1 MRKFKKLQINEVLPL
16 RDQILKILQEH
27 NIIIYCDRNTLITNA
42 LIKIGMLL
50 LEINQFK
57 KIKTPIHLRLTRGV
71 VSISLSE
78 QLVQVSDS
86 AYTTYVCDED
96 MSNDKESRYVQK
108 FCDNLSKEYPSPGG
122 SRWYYQANFY
132 NRSESL
138 KFKEISIRLTPVDKY
153 QSIFIA
159 LFIILKFFYIEFDRH
174 GIKQFSDRITG
185 IPSEEALAKRIENIF
200 EVIIYT
206 AKVDEWDQKQR
217 LVESINRINKYHLTL
232 QLDEKQKYI
241 KGVNENACM
250 HLAAYKKARQDLETF
265 SQEFNMLKKSYDNLY
280 ADNEMVSEIADFMLK
295 SAIICDIEYLKDTVR
310 FKTLAP
316 ATYIDIELYKCIKD
330 NTFAVFGK
338 HGVKLFDDIFINKKY
353 NLMLSCNWELK
364 PSGKIS
370 LDYRPL
376 DDKTEGIPQPHMYYF
391 NCLGSFEGQI
401 LEAEENGD
409 YIGLLQLA
417 CTITQNINFSDLIV
431 LDKFY
436 GGIDGKFNSTP
447 CIKDKDGNLFTFAE
461 MLKKYKEELDANE

>member
-1 MRKFKKLQINEVLPL
+1 MQKFKKLQIDGILPQS
-16 RDQILKILQEH
+16 DQILKILQEH
-27 NIIIYCDRNTLITNA
+27 NIIIYCDRNTLITNT

-50 LEINQFK
+50 LEINQFE

-78 QLVQVSDS
+78 QLAQASDP
-86 AYTTYVCDED
+86 AYTTYVCDEN

-122 SRWYYQANFY
+122 NCWYYRANFY
-132 NRSESL
+132 NRSKSL
-138 KFKEISIRLTPVDKY
+138 KFKEISIRSKPVDKY

-174 GIKQFSDRITG
+174 GIKQFSDRITDM
-185 IPSEEALAKRIENIF
+185 PPKEALAKRIENIF

-206 AKVDEWDQKQR
+206 AKVDERDQKQR
-217 LVESINRINKYHLTL
+217 LVESINKINKYHLTR

-241 KGVNENACM
+241 KGANENAYM

-265 SQEFNMLKKSYDNLY
+265 SQEFNILKKSYDNIC
-280 ADNEMVSEIADFMLK
+280 ADNKITSEIADFMLK
-295 SAIICDIEYLKDTVR
+295 SDIICDIEYREDAIR

-316 ATYIDIELYKCIKD
+316 ATYIDIELYKCVRNNILGI
-330 NTFAVFGK
+330 FGR
-338 HGVKLFDDIFINKKY
+338 HGVRLFDDIFINKKY

-364 PSGKIS
+364 SSGKIS
-370 LDYRPL
+370 LSYRQSNER
-376 DDKTEGIPQPHMYYF
+376 TEGIPQPHMYYF
-391 NCLGSFEGQI
+391 ACLGSFEGQI
-401 LEAEENGD
+401 LEAEESGD

-417 CTITQNINFSDLIV
+417 CTITQNINFSDSIV
-431 LDKFY
+431 LEKFY
-436 GGIDGKFNSTP
+436 GGIDDEFNSTP
-447 CIKDKDGNLFTFAE
+447 CIEDKDGNLFTFAE
-461 MLKKYKEELDANE
+461 MFKKYKEE